1 MAKEFD
7 LVVRG
12 GTIADGTGAALHE
25 ADIAVKDGKI
35 AAVGKVSGSAD
46 EEIDAKGLLVTP
58 GFVDIHTHYDGQ
70 ATWDSHLQPSS
81 WHGVTTAVM
90 GNCGV
95 GFAPVKVEDRQRLIE
110 LMEGVEDIP
119 GAALDEGLNWSWES
133 FGQYL
138 DALEARPR
146 DMDLG
151 AQLPHGALRVFVMG
165 ERAAKLEEATAEEV
179 AEMRALTAEAMRAGA
194 LGFSTSR
201 TLNHRT
207 VKGDPTPSLR
217 ASEAELLGIALGMK
231 DAGRGVIEF
240 ISDFNTPNPESE
252 FEMIDRLLTASGR
265 PFSVSLAQGH
275 SKPEGWRRLLGL
287 VEGLAAKG
295 HAAKAQVAPRPI
307 GVLQGLQASRT
318 PFSMCRS
325 YKAIQHKSVA
335 ERLAIMRDPAFRA
348 KLLAEAHEPLR
359 SDMAARLTDYDRM
372 FPLGDPPDY
381 EPAQESSLGARAR
394 REGRDPREVIYD
406 YLIEGEG
413 KNFIFS
419 PFANFAAYNLDC
431 CSEMMQSPHT
441 LIGLGDGGAHV
452 GLISDGSFP
461 TSLLSHWGRD
471 RASGR
476 LDVSWLVK
484 RQTSDNARAVGLNDR
499 GRVAVG
505 YKADLNVIDFDK
517 LRVEA
522 PVMKWDLPAGGK
534 RLLQKARGYRATIVS
549 GAVTYRDG
557 EATGA
562 LPASWCAGR
571 RSPRNQNDA
580 RYHEADAEQV
590 NRRQAFV
597 ESERRC
603 EGDDGET
610 GAGENRIG
618 DGERDRLDRTRKQ
631 EGVGGAEHQSNR
643 EHRPPDARRGVGDRP
658 VDEVRR
664 DVEEHRA
671 AELQVGAPHSAT
683 GSVSRPRRVKVGR
696 RVGGAASSIV
706 GKASSSALK
715 AMGPSMRASTAPR
728 Q

>member
-1 MAKEFD
+1 MADYD

-12 GTIADGTGAALHE
+12 GNVADGTGAAIKE
-25 ADIAVKDGKI
+25 ADIAVKDGRI
-35 AAVGKVSGSAD
+35 AAVGKVSGQGA
-46 EEIDAKGLLVTP
+46 EEIGAKGLLVTP

-138 DALEARPR
+138 DALEAKPR

-165 ERAAKLEEATAEEV
+165 ERAARLEEATPAEV

-217 ASEAELLGIALGMK
+217 ASEAELMGIALGMK

-240 ISDFNTPNPESE
+240 ISDFNTPNPETE
-252 FEMIDRLLTASGR
+252 FEMLDRLLTASGR
-265 PFSVSLAQGH
+265 PFSVSLAQAH
-275 SKPEGWRRLLGL
+275 SRPDGWRRLLGL

-295 HAAKAQVAPRPI
+295 HSAKAQVAPRPI
-307 GVLQGLQASRT
+307 GVLQGLQASRI
-318 PFSMCRS
+318 PFSMCAA

-348 KLLAEAHEPLR
+348 QILKEANEPLR
-359 SDMAARLTDYDRM
+359 SEMAARLTDFDRM
-372 FPLGDPPDY
+372 FPLGDPPNY
-381 EPAQESSLGARAR
+381 EPAQDSSLGARAR
-394 REGRDPREVIYD
+394 RENRDPREVVYD

-413 KNFIFS
+413 KNFIFA
-419 PFANFAAYNLDC
+419 PFANFAAFNLDC

-452 GLISDGSFP
+452 GLISDGSYP
-461 TSLLSHWGRD
+461 TYLLQHWGRD
-471 RASGR
+471 RKQGR
-476 LDVSWLVK
+476 LDLAWLVK
-484 RQTSDNARAVGLNDR
+484 RHTQDNANAVGLGDR
-499 GRVAVG
+499 GTLVVG
-505 YKADLNVIDFDK
+505 KKADLNVIDFDR

-522 PVMKWDLPAGGK
+522 PIMKWDLPAGGK
-534 RLLQKARGYRATIVS
+534 RLLQRATGYRATVVS

-562 LPASWCAGR
+562 LPGKLVR
-571 RSPRNQNDA
+571 GPRA
-580 RYHEADAEQV
+580 
-590 NRRQAFV
+590 
-597 ESERRC
+597 
-603 EGDDGET
+603 
-610 GAGENRIG
+610 
-618 DGERDRLDRTRKQ
+618 
-631 EGVGGAEHQSNR
+631 
-643 EHRPPDARRGVGDRP
+643 
-658 VDEVRR
+658 
-664 DVEEHRA
+664 
-671 AELQVGAPHSAT
+671 
-683 GSVSRPRRVKVGR
+683 
-696 RVGGAASSIV
+696 
-706 GKASSSALK
+706 
-715 AMGPSMRASTAPR
+715 
-728 Q
+728 

>member
-1 MAKEFD
+1 MADYD
-7 LVVRG
+7 LIIRG
-12 GTIADGTGAALHE
+12 GTVADGTGSGTRE
-25 ADIAVKDGKI
+25 ADIGVKDGKI
-35 AAVGKVSGSAD
+35 AAVGSVSGKAA

-70 ATWDSHLQPSS
+70 ATWDSRLQPSS

-95 GFAPVKVEDRQRLIE
+95 GFAPVRPQDRDRLVE

-119 GAALDEGLNWSWES
+119 GVALHEGLSWAWES

-165 ERAAKLEEATAEEV
+165 ERAARLEEATPEEV
-179 AEMRALTAEAMRAGA
+179 AQMRALTAEAMRAGA

-231 DAGRGVIEF
+231 DAGSGVIEF

-252 FEMIDRLLTASGR
+252 FEMIDRLLSASGR
-265 PFSVSLAQGH
+265 PFSVSLAQAH
-275 SKPEGWRRLLGL
+275 RRPEGWRRLLGL
-287 VEGLAAKG
+287 VEGLADKG
-295 HAAKAQVAPRPI
+295 HVAKAQVAPRPI
-307 GVLQGLQASRT
+307 GVLQGLQASRI
-318 PFSMCRS
+318 PFSMCAS
-325 YKAIQHKSVA
+325 YKAIAKKSVA
-335 ERLAIMRDPAFRA
+335 ERVAIMRDPSFRA
-348 KLLAEAHEPLR
+348 KLLAESREPLR

-381 EPAQESSLGARAR
+381 EPAQETSLGARAR

-406 YLIEGEG
+406 YLVENEGR
-413 KNFIFS
+413 NFIFS

-431 CSEMMQSPHT
+431 CREMMQSPHT

-461 TSLLSHWGRD
+461 TTLLAHWGRD
-471 RASGR
+471 RAQGR
-476 LDVSWLVK
+476 LDVGWLVK
-484 RQTSDNARAVGLNDR
+484 RQTRDNAHAVGLHDR
-499 GRVAVG
+499 GVIAAG

-517 LRVEA
+517 LGVEA

-562 LPASWCAGR
+562 LPGKLVR
-571 RSPRNQNDA
+571 GPQIA
-580 RYHEADAEQV
+580 R
-590 NRRQAFV
+590 
-597 ESERRC
+597 
-603 EGDDGET
+603 
-610 GAGENRIG
+610 
-618 DGERDRLDRTRKQ
+618 
-631 EGVGGAEHQSNR
+631 
-643 EHRPPDARRGVGDRP
+643 
-658 VDEVRR
+658 
-664 DVEEHRA
+664 
-671 AELQVGAPHSAT
+671 
-683 GSVSRPRRVKVGR
+683 
-696 RVGGAASSIV
+696 
-706 GKASSSALK
+706 
-715 AMGPSMRASTAPR
+715 
-728 Q
+728 

>member
-1 MAKEFD
+1 MTDFD
-7 LVVRG
+7 LVIRG
-12 GTIADGTGAALHE
+12 GTVADGTGSGTRE
-25 ADIAVKDGKI
+25 ADVAVKDGKI
-35 AAVGKVSGSAD
+35 AAVGTVSGTGK
-46 EEIDAKGLLVTP
+46 EEIAAKGLLVTP

-70 ATWDSHLQPSS
+70 ATWDSYLQPSS

-95 GFAPVKVEDRQRLIE
+95 GFAPVKIEDRQRLIE

-138 DALEARPR
+138 DALAAKPR

-165 ERAAKLEEATAEEV
+165 ERAANLAEATPDAV
-179 AEMRALTAEAMRAGA
+179 ARMRVLTAEAMRDGA

-231 DAGRGVIEF
+231 DAGSGVIEF
-240 ISDFNTPNPESE
+240 ISDFNTPSPESE
-252 FEMIDRLLTASGR
+252 FEMLDRLLSASGR
-265 PFSVSLAQGH
+265 PFSVSLAQAH
-275 SKPEGWRRLLGL
+275 RRPDGWRRLLGL
-287 VEGLAAKG
+287 VEGLVAKG
-295 HAAKAQVAPRPI
+295 HSAKAQVAPRPI

-318 PFSMCRS
+318 PFSMCPA
-325 YKAIQHKSVA
+325 YKVIADKSVA
-335 ERLAIMRDPAFRA
+335 ERLAIMRDPSFRA
-348 KLLAEAHEPLR
+348 KLLAESHEPLR
-359 SDMAARLTDYDRM
+359 SEMAARLADYDRM

-381 EPAQESSLGARAR
+381 EPPQESSLGARAR
-394 REGRDPREVIYD
+394 REGRDPREVVYD

-413 KNFIFS
+413 KNFIFA
-419 PFANFAAYNLDC
+419 PFANYAAYNLDC

-461 TSLLSHWGRD
+461 TSLLAHWGRD
-471 RASGR
+471 RKHGR

-484 RQTSDNARAVGLNDR
+484 RHTMDNARAVGLGDR
-499 GRVAVG
+499 GLLKPG
-505 YKADLNVIDFDK
+505 YKADMNVIDFDK
-517 LRVEA
+517 LGVEA

-562 LPASWCAGR
+562 LPGR
-571 RSPRNQNDA
+571 L
-580 RYHEADAEQV
+580 V
-590 NRRQAFV
+590 
-597 ESERRC
+597 
-603 EGDDGET
+603 
-610 GAGENRIG
+610 
-618 DGERDRLDRTRKQ
+618 
-631 EGVGGAEHQSNR
+631 
-643 EHRPPDARRGVGDRP
+643 RGP
-658 VDEVRR
+658 Q
-664 DVEEHRA
+664 RA
-671 AELQVGAPHSAT
+671 
-683 GSVSRPRRVKVGR
+683 
-696 RVGGAASSIV
+696 
-706 GKASSSALK
+706 
-715 AMGPSMRASTAPR
+715 
-728 Q
+728 

>member
-1 MAKEFD
+1 
-7 LVVRG
+7 
-12 GTIADGTGAALHE
+12 
-25 ADIAVKDGKI
+25 
-35 AAVGKVSGSAD
+35 
-46 EEIDAKGLLVTP
+46 
-58 GFVDIHTHYDGQ
+58 
-70 ATWDSHLQPSS
+70 
-81 WHGVTTAVM
+81 
-90 GNCGV
+90 
-95 GFAPVKVEDRQRLIE
+95 
-110 LMEGVEDIP
+110 
-119 GAALDEGLNWSWES
+119 
-133 FGQYL
+133 
-138 DALEARPR
+138 
-146 DMDLG
+146 
-151 AQLPHGALRVFVMG
+151 
-165 ERAAKLEEATAEEV
+165 
-179 AEMRALTAEAMRAGA
+179 
-194 LGFSTSR
+194 
-201 TLNHRT
+201 
-207 VKGDPTPSLR
+207 
-217 ASEAELLGIALGMK
+217 
-231 DAGRGVIEF
+231 
-240 ISDFNTPNPESE
+240 
-252 FEMIDRLLTASGR
+252 
-265 PFSVSLAQGH
+265 
-275 SKPEGWRRLLGL
+275 
-287 VEGLAAKG
+287 
-295 HAAKAQVAPRPI
+295 
-307 GVLQGLQASRT
+307 
-318 PFSMCRS
+318 
-325 YKAIQHKSVA
+325 
-335 ERLAIMRDPAFRA
+335 
-348 KLLAEAHEPLR
+348 
-359 SDMAARLTDYDRM
+359 MAARLTDYDRM

-499 GRVAVG
+499 GRVAPG

-562 LPASWCAGR
+562 LPGKLVRGPQA
-571 RSPRNQNDA
+571 SPRDQNDA
-580 RYHEADAEQV
+580 RHHEADAEQV

-603 EGDDGET
+603 ECDDGKT

-631 EGVGGAEHQSNR
+631 EGVGGAEHQSDR
-643 EHRPPDARRGVGDRP
+643 EHRPPDARHGVGDRP

-715 AMGPSMRASTAPR
+715 AMAAFHARQRRAQAVMDAAAEGHVLAGVAGDVEAVRLGEGRGIAVGRAQDQQDFVAFPDLVAEQVEILHGDALVDLHRPVEAQELVDRRADQLGLAPQQGELVGRAQQRQHAVADQVHGRFVARHQQQLGERDDLAGRDAVAVDIDGGERRQKIVARLATALGQKARRDRSAGRRGRRRSRPR
-728 Q
+728 PPGCAGSRDRPNGRCRATSW